1 MKFCPECGCKLDDD
15 MMFCGECGTRQIV
28 EEVVP
33 APVVEAVI
41 PEPVVEEVIPEPV
54 VEEVIPEPVV
64 EEVIPEPV
72 VEAVVPAAAGNVC
85 PQCGFENADGDVFC
99 MECGCN
105 MAAPVELKLYCP
117 ACGQENAEGDMFCMK
132 CGQSLAGVAM
142 SAKPPVIEKN
152 DFEAKAKDAAEKA
165 GKMAKKGAKEAVKFA
180 KKAASSAK
188 KAADKAGKEA
198 KKAAGKAKGV
208 KLPKA
213 AIFGGAA
220 VAAVAVVLVI
230 LAICGVFSG
239 SSGSGAEY
247 ALYVKDS
254 EIFYTDFGK
263 DEPLQVTDRLAD
275 DVSNEE
281 LADSAYI
288 ISDYT
293 ALVKGDGRMFYPDRI
308 DDGEEGVTIYYRDLG
323 KKKDAEKL
331 DSEIISYAVNEKGNQ
346 VIYLKGDDG
355 KLYRS
360 DLKDKEK
367 LASEVVDFYVTE
379 DLQKVMYR
387 TDDGDLYIKA
397 GKGDKEKVASDVA
410 EIYYVA
416 EDLQSLYY
424 RKDTDLYMQKIGAD
438 KEKLA
443 DDVNS
448 VVWVYESGE
457 MYFTTA
463 EEEKVDFAK
472 FIRDDLAASDAAM
485 VEPGYVEY
493 PEYPSRPRSY
503 NYDSDEEYEQAY
515 AEYEQACADYEQIC
529 ADLNAENEAAWEAYY
544 AKQNR
549 DSIREEMKGQEN
561 TRQVYT
567 LHYFDGKETV
577 QVAEDVTSSW
587 VRANA
592 FDVPV
597 VAFDVYGDVSGVKL
611 DITEISGVWE
621 VSDALDSARNEGQT
635 TYICESTACSPM
647 DEAYNLMAITDDG
660 KEVLL
665 MGDINE
671 KKQEGNLYTASVKG
685 GIMGEPELLDEDV
698 YAYYGNYQP
707 NGEPA
712 YFKDVSERT
721 YEGDLY
727 LDGKEV
733 DYDVYVFS
741 LEYVEAMD
749 ALLYATDTKQGA
761 EGTLKIL
768 KGKKAEIVGEDIHTY
783 QITGS
788 GKLYYLADYS
798 ERKCAGEMYVY
809 GQKNGLMDED
819 VVALMWPAHGA
830 GEVCGGS
837 YYW

>member
-28 EEVVP
+28 EE
-33 APVVEAVI
+33 VI

-72 VEAVVPAAAGNVC
+72 VEEVIPEPVAEAVAPAAAGNVC
-85 PQCGFENADGDVFC
+85 PQCGFENADGDIFC

-117 ACGQENAEGDMFCMK
+117 ACGQENSEGDMFCMK

-152 DFEAKAKDAAEKA
+152 DFEAKAKEAAEKA

-208 KLPKA
+208 KLPKGVF
-213 AIFGGAA
+213 IGAG
-220 VAAVAVVLVI
+220 VAVVIGLVLVI
-230 LAICGVFSG
+230 LAVCGVFSG
-239 SSGSGAEY
+239 GSGSGAEY

-254 EIFYTDFGK
+254 ELFYTDFGK
-263 DEPLQVTDRLAD
+263 DEPLQITDRLAD

-355 KLYRS
+355 KLYS
-360 DLKDKEK
+360 SNLKDKEK
-367 LASEVVDFYVTE
+367 LASDVVDFYVTE

-387 TDDGDLYIKA
+387 TDDGDLFIKA

-410 EIYYVA
+410 EIYYVSD
-416 EDLQSLYY
+416 DLQSICY
-424 RKDTDLYMQKIGAD
+424 RKDTDLYMQKIGGD
-438 KEKLA
+438 KEKIA
-443 DDVNS
+443 DDVNA
-448 VVWVYESGE
+448 VIRVYEDGE

-463 EEEKVDFAK
+463 EENKLDLGK
-472 FIRDDLAASDAAM
+472 FVKDDLAASDAAM

-493 PEYPSRPRSY
+493 PDYPTKPRSY
-503 NYDSDEEYEQAY
+503 NYDSEEEYEKAY

-529 ADLNAENEAAWEAYY
+529 ADLVAENEAAWEAYW
-544 AKQNR
+544 AKCDR
-549 DSIREEMKGQEN
+549 DAIRESLKTDES
-561 TRQVYT
+561 TRVVYS
-567 LHYFDGKETV
+567 LHFFDGEEVTK
-577 QVAEDVTSSW
+577 VAENLADPHMY
-587 VRANA
+587 AQA
-592 FDVPV
+592 ADKPV
-597 VAFDVYGDVSGVKL
+597 VAFAVAGSFDGVKL
-611 DITEISGVWE
+611 NIADIAGSWE
-621 VSDALDSARNEGQT
+621 VTDALRAAGVEGT
-635 TYICESTACSPM
+635 VTYICQATAMVAVPE
-647 DEAYNLMAITDDG
+647 DYYLRDVTADG
-660 KEVLL
+660 KTVAL
-665 MGDINE
+665 MGDVND
-671 KKQEGNLYTASVKG
+671 KRKEGSIYTASFKN
-685 GIMGEPELLDEDV
+685 GELGELKLVDEDV
-698 YAYYGNYQP
+698 YSSYGRFLA
-707 NGEPA
+707 NGKLA
-712 YFKDVSERT
+712 YFKDVSDRT

-733 DYDVYVFS
+733 DYDVYIYS
-741 LEYVEAMD
+741 IDYSEAMD
-749 ALLYATDTKQGA
+749 ALLYATDTKQG
-761 EGTLKIL
+761 EGGTLKIL
-768 KGKKAEIVGEDIHTY
+768 KGKKPQIVGEDIHTY
-783 QITGS
+783 HITGS

-798 ERKCAGEMYVY
+798 ERKSVGEMYVY
-809 GQKNGLMDED
+809 GRKDGHLDED
-819 VVALMWPAHGA
+819 VVTLLYPANGA
-830 GEVCGGS
+830 GQVCGGS